1 MGVGV
6 FQASPVVQAS
16 LSRSSTMTKT
26 KVSSSMG
33 ASRCRFTAV
42 RRPFFFVEPHGRQA
56 SAGWRKVSRTHSTHS
71 GSVVMVTMSPWGS
84 QYCHRRLGHPHHC
97 PTTLCSSARVYVPLT
112 RRISTPD
119 SFCSANLMEQSI
131 CADDGCG
138 TLDEKYEK

>member
-1 MGVGV
+1 MDAVASTAAATMAGSGSKATHATGGDATGAFTALKIVMRMGV
-6 FQASPVVQAS
+6 ADVVGPA
-16 LSRSSTMTKT
+16 
-26 KVSSSMG
+26 
-33 ASRCRFTAV
+33 
-42 RRPFFFVEPHGRQA
+42 
-56 SAGWRKVSRTHSTHS
+56 SRTHSTHS